1 MIYLVDSNVYVRGFR
16 DAVFGQRLREFHQQ
30 HLARIV
36 LSAVVAH
43 ELAVGALTPSREQAL
58 LKNLVEPFRARRR
71 LHVPARQTWELAA
84 RLDRRLRRSAAMT
97 SRLRLRSFGN
107 DLLIAASAR
116 ELGAVV
122 VTENTRDF
130 DVISTVVD
138 ITCTEPWPGE
148 GLPDADSP
156 LGSPRHRT
164 DRRRSPT

>member
-1 MIYLVDSNVYVRGFR
+1 VIYLVDSNVYIHAFR
-16 DAVFGQRLREFHQQ
+16 DAAFGHRLRAFHQQ

-84 RLDRRLRRSAAMT
+84 RADRRLRRSAALT

-122 VTENTRDF
+122 LTENARDF
-130 DVISTVVD
+130 AVISGVLD
-138 ITCTEPWPGE
+138 ITYVEPWPDE
-148 GLPDADSP
+148 NV
-156 LGSPRHRT
+156 H
-164 DRRRSPT
+164 